1 MGLMACIP
9 TGGVLWPQRWYS
21 SSFQAHSWSRHG
33 GSLGEECQPRS
44 EVILYCR
51 KVLKT
56 LQEAPIRNQGRGEGG
71 MRRGDTERVAG
82 ETETSVKTYLHNLF
96 QCVFHLVQSS

>member
-1 MGLMACIP
+1 MACIP

-21 SSFQAHSWSRHG
+21 SSFKAQSRSGHG
-33 GSLGEECQPRS
+33 GRLGEECQPRS

-56 LQEAPIRNQGRGEGG
+56 LQEASLRTRGGIRGG
-71 MRRGDTERVAG
+71 MRWGDTVGVAG
-82 ETETSVKTYLHNLF
+82 ESETSVKTYLHNML